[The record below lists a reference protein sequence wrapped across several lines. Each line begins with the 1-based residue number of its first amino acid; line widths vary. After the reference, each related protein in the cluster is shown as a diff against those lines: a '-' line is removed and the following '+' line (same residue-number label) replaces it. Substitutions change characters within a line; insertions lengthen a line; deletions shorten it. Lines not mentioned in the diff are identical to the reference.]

1 MLIERWHHISTPKTK
16 LPQTFGDVR
25 GSKISV
31 NGAGVRVIQQEPS
44 FMGKFTTL
52 LRATGLAV
60 TVAMPAAA
68 QDASTVL
75 ATVNGKDITLGHVI
89 ALQDNLPDQYQ
100 QLEDGVL
107 YNGILEQLV
116 QQTALADEMAKNMTP
131 ALELGLENE
140 RGAFLSSEFIAQAGS
155 AEISEDALQ
164 AAYDARFA
172 NVEPEQEFNAS
183 HILVE
188 EEEAAKEIV
197 QMLAD
202 GADFATL
209 AKEKSTGPSGPR
221 GGELGWF
228 GKGQMVPEFEQA
240 VIGLED
246 GAVSEPV
253 KTQFGWHV
261 VMRNDSRNKAA
272 PTLDSVRGDLESE
285 LKSKAVDD
293 AMAKVTEAADI
304 TYVEVEIDPAIIR
317 NVELLSK

>member
-1 MLIERWHHISTPKTK
+1 
-16 LPQTFGDVR
+16 
-25 GSKISV
+25 
-31 NGAGVRVIQQEPS
+31 
-44 FMGKFTTL
+44 MGKFYTL

-60 TVAMPAAA
+60 SVAMPAAA

-89 ALQDNLPDQYQ
+89 ALQNNLPEQYR

-116 QQTALADEMAKNMTP
+116 QQTALADEMSNNMTKS
-131 ALELGLENE
+131 LQLGLENE
-140 RGAFLSSEFIAQAGS
+140 QSAFLASQFISQVGS
-155 AEISEDALQ
+155 ADIAESALK
-164 AAYDARFA
+164 AAYDAQYG
-172 NVEPEQEFNAS
+172 NVAPEQEFNAS

-188 EEEAAKEIV
+188 EEDTAKEIV

-209 AKEKSTGPSGPR
+209 AKERSTGPSGPR

-228 GKGQMVPEFEQA
+228 GTGQMVPEFEQA

-253 KTQFGWHV
+253 QTQFGWHV
-261 VMRNDSRNKAA
+261 VKRNDSRNKSA
-272 PTLDSVRGDLESE
+272 PTLDEVRGELESQ
-285 LKSKAVDD
+285 LKSEAVESALAD
-293 AMAKVTEAADI
+293 VTEAANI
-304 TYVEVEIDPAIIR
+304 SYTEVEIDPALIR
-317 NVELLSK
+317 NVELLSE